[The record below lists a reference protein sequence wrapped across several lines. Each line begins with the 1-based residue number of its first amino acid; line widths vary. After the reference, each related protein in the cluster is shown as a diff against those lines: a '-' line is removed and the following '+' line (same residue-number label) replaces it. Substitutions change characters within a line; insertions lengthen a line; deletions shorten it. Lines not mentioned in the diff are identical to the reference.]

1 MTTTDLFEA
10 ALALPIK
17 HRSELARRLLASL
30 DGPADRDS
38 EEAWAREIT
47 RRAEEVRRGEADLVD
62 GDEVYRKARERL
74 LAHRR

>member
-10 ALALPIK
+10 ALALPIR
-17 HRSELARRLLASL
+17 HRSKLARELLASL
-30 DGPADRDS
+30 DGPADRDA

-47 RRAEEVRRGEADLVD
+47 RRAEDVRRGDADLVD

-74 LAHRR
+74 GAQRR